1 MTSTIAR
8 LGFIS
13 ISLLTIGFSLWKSS
27 ELNHAVYL
35 NMENYVGGSST
46 LHFTFSMLI
55 GFLAVF
61 TFPRFTHATKMDA
74 FGIRLL
80 FCLLLI
86 ISAEEFSQLFIE
98 SRSFSFDDLSTN
110 WIGMILGYFGAKA
123 ITLFRASRSRA

>member
-13 ISLLTIGFSLWKSS
+13 ISLLTIGLSLWKSS

-61 TFPRFTHATKMDA
+61 TFPRFTRATKMDA

-86 ISAEEFSQLFIE
+86 ISRKNLASCL
-98 SRSFSFDDLSTN
+98 L
-110 WIGMILGYFGAKA
+110 KA
-123 ITLFRASRSRA
+123 VHSALTI